1 LPSSARS
8 LGSDAHPAAVGRR
21 ARDKIAA
28 TPAASPTS
36 PLLLK
41 PMTKQIP
48 PHPQSGILYPVVVRF
63 ETQNYA
69 GTTTNN
75 FGLEEVKQ
83 L

>member
-1 LPSSARS
+1 
-8 LGSDAHPAAVGRR
+8 
-21 ARDKIAA
+21 
-28 TPAASPTS
+28 
-36 PLLLK
+36 
-41 PMTKQIP
+41 MTKQIP